1 MIGLRV
7 ANLLL
12 TVDLETILDPCVTF
26 MTRNLARAQ
35 RRLDVVTDVLRITEP
50 ANRPRSK
57 IIVSSLL
64 VSSLEY
70 YHQI

>member
-12 TVDLETILDPCVTF
+12 TVDLETILDPCVMF

-64 VSSLEY
+64 VSY
-70 YHQI
+70 